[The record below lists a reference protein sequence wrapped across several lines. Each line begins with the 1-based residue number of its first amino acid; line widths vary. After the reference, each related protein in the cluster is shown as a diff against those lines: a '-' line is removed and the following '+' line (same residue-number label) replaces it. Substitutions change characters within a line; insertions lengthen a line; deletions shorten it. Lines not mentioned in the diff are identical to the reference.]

1 MFGLL
6 YSLKTRKIFVP
17 FTFDITNHGFERG
30 SWTDNTAVEIPF
42 TYDIDY
48 LGFDQGTW
56 TADSVATIRN
66 PFSYDNRELGFELG
80 IWAPFVTE
88 QQTYSVANPP
98 LNIHT
103 N

>member
-6 YSLKTRKIFVP
+6 YSLKTRKIFVH
-17 FTFDITNHGFERG
+17 FAFDITNRGFERG
-30 SWTDNTAVEIPF
+30 SWINNIAVEIPF

-66 PFSYDNRELGFELG
+66 PFSYDNSELRFELG

-88 QQTYSVANPP
+88 QQSSTFTMIDPP
-98 LNIHT
+98 LKL
-103 N
+103 

>member
-30 SWTDNTAVEIPF
+30 SWTDNTFIGIPF

-66 PFSYDNRELGFELG
+66 RFSYSNSELGAKLG
-80 IWAPFVTE
+80 IWAPILHE

-98 LNIHT
+98 LNIRT